1 MTGTSTYSPPA
12 TPEKAG
18 RKLFI
23 RTYGCQMNV
32 YDSRRMADALAAAG
46 FTPTDDAREADCIIL
61 NTCHIREKAAEKVY
75 SELGRVRAL
84 QTERRQAG
92 KDVLVAV
99 AGCVAQAEGEE
110 MVRRAPVV
118 DLVIGPQAYH
128 HLPKLVAQAEAA
140 RATPRGRAGIVA
152 TDFPPES
159 KFDHLPEESAAAGV
173 SAFLTVQE
181 GCDKFCTFCVV
192 PYTRGAEYSRP
203 AADVLAEARRMV
215 AAGTKEITLLGQ
227 NVNAYHGAGTGGGEW
242 GFARLIRELAEIDGL
257 ARIRYTTSH
266 PRDMDDDLIAAHGE
280 VPALMPFL
288 HLPVQSGSDRV
299 LKAMNRK
306 HTADDYRRVIDKLR
320 AARPDIALASDFIV
334 GFPGETDAEF
344 DETMRLVRDVTYA
357 QAYSF
362 KYSARPGTPAA
373 TADDHVPEEAKAER
387 LGALQALIADQQATF
402 NQRFLGRTMP
412 VLFDRPGRQP
422 GQLAGRSP
430 WQHAVHATAPADWL
444 NRIVE
449 ITVAKA
455 GPHGLS
461 ANAPPSNGREAA

>member
-1 MTGTSTYSPPA
+1 LTHSQTA
-12 TPEKAG
+12 APETAG

-32 YDSRRMADALAAAG
+32 YDSRRMADALATAG
-46 FTPTDDAREADCIIL
+46 FTPTEDAREADCIIL

-84 QTERRQAG
+84 QSERRRAG

-159 KFDHLPEESAAAGV
+159 KFDHLPEESAPAGV

-227 NVNAYHGAGTGGGEW
+227 NVNAYRGLNHLDEIVD
-242 GFARLIRELAEIDGL
+242 FADLLHLVNLVPGIE
-257 ARIRYTTSH
+257 RIRYTTSH
-266 PRDMDDDLIAAHGE
+266 PVEFSDALIAAYADI
-280 VPALMPFL
+280 PALVDHL
-288 HLPVQSGSDRV
+288 HLPVQSGSDRI
-299 LKAMNRK
+299 LMAMKRG
-306 HTADDYRRVIDKLR
+306 HTALEYKAKIRALRRI
-320 AARPDIALASDFIV
+320 RPNISMSSDFII
-334 GFPGETDAEF
+334 GFPGETEDDFAATMKLIDEIGF
-344 DETMRLVRDVTYA
+344 DN
-357 QAYSF
+357 SF
-362 KYSARPGTPAA
+362 SFIYSARPGTPASDLPD
-373 TADDHVPEEAKAER
+373 TTPESVKKQR
-387 LGALQALIADQQATF
+387 LQILQGRIAQFAREISEKMIGTR
-402 NQRFLGRTMP
+402 QRILVTG
-412 VLFDRPGRQP
+412 VSKKDP
-422 GQLAGRSP
+422 GQLSGRTENNRVVNFSC
-430 WQHAVHATAPADWL
+430 ADSQL
-444 NRIVE
+444 IGEFVDVDILEAYTNSLRGVL
-449 ITVAKA
+449 VAA
-455 GPHGLS
+455 
-461 ANAPPSNGREAA
+461 

>member
-1 MTGTSTYSPPA
+1 M
-12 TPEKAG
+12 
-18 RKLFI
+18 FI

-46 FTPTDDAREADCIIL
+46 FATTEDAGEADCIIL

-84 QTERRQAG
+84 QAERRREG
-92 KDVLVAV
+92 KDVVVAV

-128 HLPKLVAQAEAA
+128 HLPTLVAQAEAA

-152 TDFPPES
+152 TDFPAES
-159 KFDHLPEESAAAGV
+159 KFDHLPEETVPAGV

-203 AADVLAEARRMV
+203 AADVLAEARRLV
-215 AAGTKEITLLGQ
+215 AAGAQEITLLGQ
-227 NVNAYHGAGTGGGEW
+227 NVNAYHGEGAAGGEW
-242 GFARLIRELAEIDGL
+242 GFGRLIRELAEIEGL

-266 PRDMDDDLIAAHGE
+266 PRDMDDDLIHAHGE

-288 HLPVQSGSDRV
+288 HLPVQAGSDRV

-306 HTADDYRRVIDKLR
+306 HTADDYRRIIEKLR
-320 AARPDIALASDFIV
+320 TARPDIAMASDFIV
-334 GFPGETDAEF
+334 GFPGESDADF
-344 DETMRLVRDVTYA
+344 ADTLRLVRDVNYA

-373 TADDHVPEEAKAER
+373 TAEDQVPEEAKAER
-387 LGALQALIADQQATF
+387 LAALQALLSEQQAAF
-402 NQRFLGRTMP
+402 NRRFLGRTVP

-444 NRIVE
+444 NRIVD
-449 ITVAKA
+449 ITVANA

-461 ANAPPSNGREAA
+461 SDAREAA